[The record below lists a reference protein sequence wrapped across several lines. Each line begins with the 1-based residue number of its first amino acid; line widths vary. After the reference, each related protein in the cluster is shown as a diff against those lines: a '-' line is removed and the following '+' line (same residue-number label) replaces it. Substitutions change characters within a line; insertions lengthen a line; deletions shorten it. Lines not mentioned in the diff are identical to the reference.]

1 MTKEERDSLLKEI
14 MDFVEEKKFTARGAD
29 GWGCWCDDVVIVDD
43 IRRKLKNISRRKIK
57 QVNYD
62 TKEQ

>member
-14 MDFVEEKKFTARGAD
+14 TDFVEEKKFTARGAD
-29 GWGCWCDDVVIVDD
+29 GWSFWCDDVVMVDD
-43 IRRKLKNISRRKIK
+43 IKRKLKNISRRKIK

-62 TKEQ
+62 TKKQ

>member
-14 MDFVEEKKFTARGAD
+14 TDFVEEEKFRARGAD
-29 GWGCWCDDVVIVDD
+29 GWSFWCDDVVRVDD
-43 IRRKLKNISRRKIK
+43 IKRKLKNISRRKIK

-62 TKEQ
+62 TEKQ